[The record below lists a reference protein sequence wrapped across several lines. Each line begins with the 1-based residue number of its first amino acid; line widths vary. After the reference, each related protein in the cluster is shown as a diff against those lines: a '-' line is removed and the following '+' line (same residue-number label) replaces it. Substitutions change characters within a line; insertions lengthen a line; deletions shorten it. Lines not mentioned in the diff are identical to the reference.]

1 MLISKSQKLDNGNP
15 IELRVR
21 KSEDL
26 RQSIASLQNLFN
38 QYSAQAK
45 LVSALEVKIARELEF
60 FYQGENIYNGFVGQ
74 VSNFLK
80 FRDEVFKKEIALF
93 DKELAN
99 LKNYEKSYET
109 MIPFVKKYFKQ
120 SQLLTH
126 YEEKL
131 PKLIEM
137 SELKRKQEGT
147 LNSSN
152 AKRLMRNQ
160 KKLEDARIG
169 TLVATNNIIDLS
181 NKLNIERF
189 AKVNPMVSRYI
200 HYSLVTATISS
211 EKFAFAVDHDPILSQ
226 KETEQFNNKMFIEMD
241 PKQIDRISRSHI
253 FNSLMPEDN
262 NGAKSA
268 VQYKQ
273 NVQNNYYILND
284 PNKPPNINDSQPNG
298 PAPGP
303 NAPPSPNQNQNA
315 SNIPTRQSLQR
326 EQMLALQ
333 NGGNPPRESQIPPGN
348 QAIALPYNR

>member
-1 MLISKSQKLDNGNP
+1 MLISKSQKLNNGNP
-15 IELRVR
+15 IELRIR
-21 KSEDL
+21 KSEDF
-26 RQSIASLQNLFN
+26 RQSIASLQSLFG
-38 QYSAQAK
+38 QYSAQMK
-45 LVSALEVKIARELEF
+45 LLSALELKLARELEF
-60 FYQGENIYNGFVGQ
+60 FYQGENIYNGFMLQ

-80 FRDEVFKKEIALF
+80 FRDELFKKEIVLF

-99 LKNYEKSYET
+99 IKNYEKSYET
-109 MIPFVKKYFKQ
+109 MTPFTKKYFKQ

-147 LNSSN
+147 LNSSS

-189 AKVNPMVSRYI
+189 AKMNPMVSRYI
-200 HYSLVTATISS
+200 HYTLVTSTITS
-211 EKFAFAVDHDPILSQ
+211 EKFAFAVDHDPVLSQ
-226 KETEQFNNKMFIEMD
+226 RESDLFNTRMFIEMD
-241 PKQIDRISRSHI
+241 PKEIDRISRSHV
-253 FNSLMPEDN
+253 FNSLMPPDGN
-262 NGAKSA
+262 AGAKSA

-273 NVQNNYYILND
+273 NVQNNYYVLND
-284 PNKPPNINDSQPNG
+284 PSKVPNVNGNGSNVPPT
-298 PAPGP
+298 APDVP
-303 NAPPSPNQNQNA
+303 IPQNTSTSNYQN
-315 SNIPTRQSLQR
+315 RQSLQR

-333 NGGNPPRESQIPPGN
+333 NGANPPRESQIPQSN
-348 QAIALPYNR
+348 QPIALPYNR